1 MVGVA
6 AFGSV
11 SSIKALWE
19 TRIKRIQE
27 EEEEQKKRTVRGG
40 ATGRLSIGL
49 WEDRAVLARLKQKL
63 QTEDGRLVLR
73 IEQEEWKSLPGCLVQ
88 LSQVQEWQIHRT
100 GLQKIPHFISSFQN
114 LMVLDLSRNGV
125 TDIPKQIGKLTRL
138 RELLLSYNRVQFVPE
153 ELSCCESLERLEL
166 AMNRDLN
173 QLPDQVQTT
182 RYRPPRTGYQLRKLK
197 NLQHLD
203 LSMNDF
209 MCLPDCVVSLAALE
223 WLDMGGNRL
232 QHLPEDIHRMET
244 LHTLWLQR
252 NQLERLP
259 DSISRMKSLDTLVLS
274 SNRLRDIPPLM
285 EDMTNLRF
293 VNFRDNPLTLDVT
306 LPSRKTKTEDDED
319 EDEDDREMFGR
330 EFMVTYIQEARKRA
344 YAVLNVHCVKQT
356 NDGSS
361 E

>member
-6 AFGSV
+6 ACGSV

-19 TRIKRIQE
+19 TRIKRVQKE
-27 EEEEQKKRTVRGG
+27 EEEHTRRKTRCG
-40 ATGRLSIGL
+40 ATGRLSVGV

-63 QTEDGRLVLR
+63 QTEDGRLILR
-73 IEQEEWKSLPGCLVQ
+73 IEQEEWKLLPGCLVQ

-114 LMVLDLSRNGV
+114 LLVLDLSRNGV
-125 TDIPKQIGKLTRL
+125 TEIPQQIGKLTQL
-138 RELLLSYNRVQFVPE
+138 RELLLSYNSIQFVPE

-173 QLPDQVQTT
+173 QLPDQ
-182 RYRPPRTGYQLRKLK
+182 LRKLK
-197 NLQHLD
+197 KLQHLD

-209 MCLPDCVVSLAALE
+209 TCVPDCVVGLPALE
-223 WLDMGGNRL
+223 WLDMGGNQL

-252 NQLERLP
+252 NQLEKLP

-274 SNRLRDIPPLM
+274 CNRLRDIPPLM
-285 EDMTNLRF
+285 EDMSNLRF

-306 LPSRKTKTEDDED
+306 LPCSEMKTEDDE
-319 EDEDDREMFGR
+319 EDREMFGR
-330 EFMVTYIQEARKRA
+330 EFMQFYIQEARKRA
-344 YAVLNVHCVKQT
+344 YAVLNMHCVNQP
-356 NDGSS
+356 NDDSS
-361 E
+361 N